1 MSNKISVFFAFFGV
15 IMVLTGAAARA
26 ADPAPDVWLTSM
38 TQQVGQI
45 EKKLGL
51 VALSQDDVDRDVKLL
66 TQIQNRAQ
74 KCVDGGKGDMT
85 EARRNL
91 EALGEPVA
99 GEPADVTRK
108 REELKK
114 QVTDLK
120 NRINACQLLLIQ
132 SSELAQKLKQ
142 RLSRE
147 VKTRLFDRGPNLI
160 AVIEGFATHPA
171 DRPWWD
177 VRRFR
182 ADEESAGV
190 ALSDLRGVWLLALV
204 ALLAGFIWQRVLL
217 RRLPAREGAPGV
229 YDGFLLALRACFA
242 RFLPLLAPLTA
253 VSLALI
259 LLSGGYNGS
268 VLTRFFVSASV
279 ALAVYVLIRAL
290 LSPCAPA
297 APYLTD
303 SPHVSR
309 RLSRSLSLA
318 LLLVWLSY
326 LLLATPVKGLVD
338 TELLQLLRAGM
349 LTALVLLISRVM
361 WNIRNFSWSM
371 LPGWLRLV
379 IVLALLLALLAE
391 YLGYRNFSIYLVVG
405 TVGSL
410 LSLALAVIAG
420 RFASDLFDQI
430 DSGNQLWQIRLRK
443 TLRVKAGE
451 SVPGLMW
458 MRLLAVLTIWGAF
471 AFAVLRSWGLSRQSE
486 LVLFEALS
494 QGFDVGSFHVVP
506 SRILL
511 AILIFSLLLSLSRL
525 IKKKLARPWVQH
537 AHLDR
542 GAQDAAVTI
551 FGYVGFVLAML
562 ISLSV
567 AGIEF
572 RNLAVI
578 AGALSVGIGFGLQ
591 NIVNNF
597 VSGLIL
603 LFERPIR
610 AGDWIEVGGTEG
622 YVRSINIR
630 STEIQTFDR
639 AEVIVPNSELISG
652 QVTNWMLHDPVG
664 RARIPIGVAYGS
676 DTEKVRDLLLKLVGE
691 QPGVITDSHFIA
703 PPKVLFREF
712 GDSALN
718 FELRFF
724 VRDIARRLSI
734 VSEINFAIDKAF
746 REAGIEI
753 PFPQRDVHI
762 RKDQP

>member
-1 MSNKISVFFAFFGV
+1 MIKKLTTVSVLFWA
-15 IMVLTGAAARA
+15 IILLMGAPVRA
-26 ADPAPDVWLTSM
+26 ADVAPDVWLSGT
-38 TQQVGQI
+38 THQVEQI

-51 VALSQDDVDRDVKLL
+51 VKLSQDDVDQDVKLL
-66 TQIQNRAQ
+66 AQIQARAQ
-74 KCVDGGKGDMT
+74 KCVDGGKRKMAD
-85 EARRNL
+85 AQRNL
-91 EALGEPVA
+91 EALGDPVM
-99 GEPADVTRK
+99 GEPPDVTGK

-114 QVTDLK
+114 QVNDLK

-132 SSELAQKLKQ
+132 GSDLANKLKQ
-142 RLSRE
+142 RISRQ
-147 VKTRLFDRGPNLI
+147 VKTRLFDHGTNLV
-160 AVIEGFATHPA
+160 AVIKGFVTHPA
-171 DRPWWD
+171 GKSWWD
-177 VRRFR
+177 IQRFR
-182 ADEESAGV
+182 ADEETAGLV
-190 ALSDLRGVWLLALV
+190 LNDLKGVGLLAVV
-204 ALLAGFIWQRVLL
+204 ALLAGFIWRRVLL
-217 RRLPAREGAPGV
+217 RRMPVRERALGV

-242 RFLPLLAPLTA
+242 RFLPLIAPLAT

-259 LLSGGYNGS
+259 LLSGGYTDG
-268 VLTRFFVSASV
+268 VLIQFFVSATA
-279 ALAVYVLIRAL
+279 ALAVYVLIRSV

-297 APYLTD
+297 SPHLTD
-303 SPHVSR
+303 SPEM
-309 RLSRSLSLA
+309 SRSLLRTLSLS

-326 LLLATPVKGLVD
+326 MLLATPVKGLVD
-338 TELLQLLRAGM
+338 TELLQLMRAGM
-349 LTALVLLISRVM
+349 LTALVLLISRIM
-361 WNIRNFSWSM
+361 WNIRKFSWAM
-371 LPGWLRLV
+371 LPGWMRLG
-379 IVLALLLALLAE
+379 IILILLLALLAE
-391 YLGYRNFSIYLVVG
+391 YLGYRNFSIYLIVG
-405 TVGSL
+405 TIGSL
-410 LSLALAVIAG
+410 LSLAVAMIAG
-420 RFASDLFDQI
+420 RFTSDLFDQI
-430 DSGNQLWQIRLRK
+430 DSGNQLWQLRLRK
-443 TLRVKAGE
+443 ALRVKAGE

-458 MRLLAVLTIWGAF
+458 MRLLAILSIWGGF

-486 LVLFEALS
+486 LVLFESIS

-511 AILIFSLLLSLSRL
+511 AILIFSLVVSLSRL

-537 AHLDR
+537 THLDR

-572 RNLAVI
+572 KNIAVI

-622 YVRSINIR
+622 YVKSINIR

-652 QVTNWMLHDPVG
+652 QVTNWVLHDPVG
-664 RARIPIGVAYGS
+664 RGRIPIGVAYGS
-676 DTEKVRDLLLKLVGE
+676 DTEKVRDLLTRLVTE
-691 QPGVITDSHFIA
+691 QAGVITDSHFIE

-718 FELRFF
+718 FEVRFF
-724 VRDIARRLSI
+724 VRDVTRRLGI
-734 VSEINFAIDKAF
+734 ISEINFAIDKAF

-762 RKDQP
+762 RRD